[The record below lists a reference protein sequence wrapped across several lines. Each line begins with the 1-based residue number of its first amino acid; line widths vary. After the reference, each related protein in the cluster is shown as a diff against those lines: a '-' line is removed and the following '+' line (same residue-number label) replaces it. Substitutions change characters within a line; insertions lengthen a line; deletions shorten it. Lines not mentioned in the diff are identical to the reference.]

1 MAYGQ
6 SKWVLRDLS
15 QAMANAVFKHAHPRF
30 IRENGDCLKFN
41 GFWRNGD
48 KQNVCLRRNNA
59 TWHDAKTGEG
69 GGCKDFAKTAF
80 HMTLPDFMRQFGN
93 NTSAHMMGETID
105 IRKIF
110 SEIDRTLPNKPI
122 NLIWSQINNTAPDNL
137 AITWLEGERGF
148 KNVSDIWVAD
158 LDAYR
163 IRIFAILNLF
173 TTIFLNAEFLRN
185 LDLMVPLRSTHSDEV
200 KNILF
205 RTISHCDKD
214 AKARLLP
221 NVGGWHEPDGSPR
234 AFGFPHLII
243 DFPHLV
249 LCEGMADYFAAECL
263 LKHDEDFLP
272 IGVANADALIQWAKW
287 LVDNRYS
294 GGTTIVYQLDKD
306 KEEISLKKPSV
317 H

>member
-1 MAYGQ
+1 MAYGE

-48 KQNVCLRRNNA
+48 KQNVCLWRNNA

-110 SEIDRTLPNKPI
+110 SEINSTLPNKPI
-122 NLIWSQINNTAPDNL
+122 NLIWSQINNTAPNNL

-148 KNVSDIWVAD
+148 KNVSEYVGSGFRCLQDKDIRYFESIHHD
-158 LDAYR
+158 FLKHR
-163 IRIFAILNLF
+163 ISAGSQ
-173 TTIFLNAEFLRN
+173 
-185 LDLMVPLRSTHSDEV
+185 LMVPLRSTLWDEV
-200 KNILF
+200 KNILS

-221 NVGGWHEPDGSPR
+221 NVGGCMNLMVHRE
-234 AFGFPHLII
+234 
-243 DFPHLV
+243 
-249 LCEGMADYFAAECL
+249 L
-263 LKHDEDFLP
+263 LDFL
-272 IGVANADALIQWAKW
+272 I
-287 LVDNRYS
+287 
-294 GGTTIVYQLDKD
+294 
-306 KEEISLKKPSV
+306 
-317 H
+317 